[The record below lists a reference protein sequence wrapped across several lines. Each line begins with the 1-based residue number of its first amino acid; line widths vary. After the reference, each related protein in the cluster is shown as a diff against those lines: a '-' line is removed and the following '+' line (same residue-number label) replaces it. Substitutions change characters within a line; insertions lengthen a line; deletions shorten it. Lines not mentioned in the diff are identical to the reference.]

1 MKRNLGALLALAL
14 LLTLCVPFVAA
25 ADARVIVAAP
35 ATYPKAG
42 ETFKVTVSIENNP
55 GLYSAQLILAY
66 DKAAMTCTKAKLG
79 AALDGAAGATNPNHA
94 KGAIIAAASGEAL
107 TGDGVL
113 AEFTFTAKKD
123 VTAWSFSLDDLLLAD
138 KSGKAIACTVTL
150 PSGAS
155 ETSTQPIEQTE
166 TQTPAPVTDTTPAVT
181 FTDVKVTDWSA
192 EWIAKAVDKGLF
204 KGNADGTFH
213 PNDPIT
219 RAQFVTVLWRMAGK
233 PAPKAAAPFAD
244 VAGESAEFRDAIA
257 WAQENGIVQGVS
269 QTAFSPRGKL
279 TREAAM
285 TILFRL
291 AGAKSGMETLM
302 TKIYD
307 DGFIDSGAISAWA
320 KPALYWGVY
329 NEIISGTSKSTL
341 SPQGTA
347 TRAQIAKILVGYSE
361 KD

>member
-1 MKRNLGALLALAL
+1 MKRNLGALLVLAL

-25 ADARVIVAAP
+25 ADARVTVEVPAA
-35 ATYPKAG
+35 YPKAG
-42 ETFKVTVSIENNP
+42 ETFSATVSLDGNP
-55 GLYSAQLILAY
+55 GLYSAQFILCY
-66 DKAAMTCTKAKLG
+66 DKTAMTCNEVDLG
-79 AALDGAAGATNPNHA
+79 DALLGAAGATNPNHA
-94 KGAIIAAASGEAL
+94 KGAIVGAASGTAL
-107 TGDGVL
+107 TKDGVL

-123 VTAWSFSLDDLLLAD
+123 VTAWDFTLDDLLLAG
-138 KSGKAIACTVTL
+138 KGGKAITCTVTL
-150 PSGAS
+150 PQKQTSSG
-155 ETSTQPIEQTE
+155 Q
-166 TQTPAPVTDTTPAVT
+166 TQTGSAPPETLLSIT
-181 FTDVKVTDWSA
+181 FSDVAASDWYR
-192 EWIAKAVDKGLF
+192 EWVMKAVSRGLF

-219 RAQFVTVLWRMAGK
+219 RAQFVTVLWRMADK

-307 DGFIDSGAISAWA
+307 DGFTDSGAISAWA
-320 KPALYWGVY
+320 KPALYWGYY
-329 NEIISGTSKSTL
+329 NGIISGTGTKTL

-347 TRAQIAKILVGYSE
+347 TRAQIAKILVGYQNKE
-361 KD
+361 GTR